1 MSVATVATAPTL
13 EKLLWN
19 WQGNNIYYTVAGSGK
34 PIILLHGFGA
44 SIGHWR
50 KNIPALA
57 AGGYQVFALDLL
69 GFGASDKA
77 PAAYSMELWQE
88 LVVDFCREK
97 VQEPAVFVG
106 NSIGALLSLM
116 LVVNYP
122 EMASGGVLLNC
133 AGGLNHRPEELGF
146 PLRQIMGFFT
156 KLVASP
162 AVGPFLFDRIR
173 QKHRLRNTLRQVYGN
188 KEAITPELIEMI
200 YEPTNHPGAQEVFAT
215 ILTAPP
221 GPQPSELLPKV
232 QRPLLVIWGEDD
244 PWTPVAGATIFQEFA
259 SKINLQFTTIP
270 KTGHCPHDERPEEVN
285 RLILSWL
292 GDN

>member
-133 AGGLNHRPEELGF
+133 AGGLNHRPEELRF

-244 PWTPVAGATIFQEFA
+244 PWTPVAGAGIFQEFA

-292 GDN
+292 GGN

>member
-1 MSVATVATAPTL
+1 MSVAPVATPPTL

-19 WQGNNIYYTVAGSGK
+19 WQGHNIYYTVAGTGK
-34 PIILLHGFGA
+34 PIVLLHGFGA

-88 LVVDFCREK
+88 LVVDFCSEK

-116 LVVNYP
+116 LVANYP
-122 EMASGGVLLNC
+122 DISSGGVLLNC
-133 AGGLNHRPEELGF
+133 AGGLNHRPEELRF

-162 AVGPFLFDRIR
+162 GVGPFLFDRIR

-188 KEAITPELIEMI
+188 KEAITTELIEMI
-200 YEPTNHPGAQEVFAT
+200 YEPTNHPGAQEVFAA

-244 PWTPVAGATIFQEFA
+244 PWTPVAGASIFQEFA

-292 GDN
+292 RDN